1 MELIG
6 ERLRRLRL
14 EHGLSKRAIASRLGV
29 SVPTVMRWE
38 EGISVP
44 NDYNRHKIERL
55 LAELDGGLPLF
66 DGRRVRVIPLELFDR
81 VT

>member
-6 ERLRRLRL
+6 ERLRRFRL
-14 EHGLSKRAIASRLGV
+14 EHGLSKRAVANRLGV

-38 EGISVP
+38 EGVSVP

-55 LAELDGGLPLF
+55 LAEAEELPLLSE
-66 DGRRVRVIPLELFDR
+66 RRVRVVPLSLFDT